1 VVRPSVT
8 RLAAALARSPAGA
21 AAIVLGAAAGLAA
34 RGSLLE
40 VPGFELGMAGALGSA
55 VLGAALGIAAARR
68 ELAGPGPEPAR
79 AALAASLVLSLAL
92 ALLFGASAARAAL
105 LTPCRAAAAADLF
118 WLTALP
124 SALLAA
130 ALGTA
135 SAFVARG
142 GRLRSALLCAAAA
155 LGSLGATLWR
165 AWSGPSASAFDH
177 LLGWWPGPVYDEALA
192 ADSRLLLFRVGT
204 LAWAAALVSA
214 AALVVRR
221 RAARPAG
228 GALAALALSLC
239 AALLARA
246 AGGVDPDR
254 AAVAE
259 ALGGEREGKRCALR
273 FPREWTPA
281 QAERLARDC
290 EAAAAEVAH
299 RLGLEHPPR
308 ARVFVYR
315 SPEEKR
321 RLVGAGRTSFTK
333 PWLAEIHVNDEPSP
347 RPVLRH
353 ELVHAVASSLA
364 GGPLRVPARGVVLV
378 RAGLVEGLA
387 AALEPPRGDF
397 TAHEWARAMRDLGLL
412 PPPAALLGSA
422 GFLGQAPARA
432 YAAAGSF
439 VAFLLER
446 HGPAAVR
453 ALYGTGSWP
462 GRDPGDLAAE
472 WSRFLDGV
480 AVPPGLAAAAALRFR
495 DPGLLAR
502 ACGREQAS
510 LAEEAG
516 RAARAGQVERA
527 EAAWRRVSSLAGG
540 DPAPLLDA
548 ARAWRE
554 RDPARSATLCVEAL
568 DRAGAGF
575 PPLRAAAL
583 AALGDLDLAAG
594 RGPAAAERYRAAL
607 SLGAEG
613 SEARAL
619 EARLAAAADPAL
631 AAAAGPWLL
640 GEGDQALALARLGG
654 SPAPLG
660 RYLLARAALA
670 RGAPRLALSAL
681 RGLAGALPGER
692 LQAEA
697 RRMEGEALCGAGDFP
712 AAVRA
717 FGAIA
722 ASAGREAERDRA
734 GDAARRCAFEGQEYG
749 KGVEW
754 PGDALPAP
762 PGPGE
767 SPTP

>member
-1 VVRPSVT
+1 VVRPSVA
-8 RLAAALARSPAGA
+8 RLAAALSRSPAGA
-21 AAIVLGAAAGLAA
+21 AALLLGLAAGLAA
-34 RGSLLE
+34 HGPLLE

-55 VLGAALGIAAARR
+55 VLGTALGIGAARR
-68 ELAGPGPEPAR
+68 ELAGPDPEPAR
-79 AALAASLVLSLAL
+79 AALAASLVLAA
-92 ALLFGASAARAAL
+92 ALLLLFAASAARAAL

-135 SAFVARG
+135 AAFAARG
-142 GRLRSALLCAAAA
+142 RRLGSALLCAAVA
-155 LGSLGATLWR
+155 LGSLAATLWR

-192 ADSRLLLFRVGT
+192 ADARLLLFRLGT
-204 LAWAAALVSA
+204 VAWAAALVSA
-214 AALVVRR
+214 ATLLARR
-221 RAARPAG
+221 RAGRPAS

-246 AGGVDPDR
+246 AGGIDPGR
-254 AAVAE
+254 AEVAE
-259 ALGGEREGKRCALR
+259 VLGGRREGKRCALR
-273 FPREWTPA
+273 FPREWSPA

-290 EAAAAEVAH
+290 EASAAEVAR
-299 RLGLEHPPR
+299 RLGLESAPR
-308 ARVFVYR
+308 ATVFVYR

-353 ELVHAVASSLA
+353 ELVHAIASA
-364 GGPLRVPARGVVLV
+364 FAVGPLRVPARDLVLV

-397 TAHEWARAMRDLGLL
+397 TTHEWARAMRDLGLL

-432 YAAAGSF
+432 YAAAGSL

-446 HGPAAVR
+446 RGPAAVR
-453 ALYGTGSWP
+453 ALYRTGAWP
-462 GRDPGDLAAE
+462 GGGPADLAAE

-480 AVPPGLAAAAALRFR
+480 PVPPALAAAAALRFR

-516 RAARAGQVERA
+516 RAARAGEAERA
-527 EAAWRRVSSLAGG
+527 EKAWRRVSALAGG

-554 RDPARSATLCVEAL
+554 RGPARAAGLCAEAL
-568 DRAGAGF
+568 ERTGAGAGF
-575 PPLRAAAL
+575 RPLRAAAL
-583 AALGDLDLAAG
+583 EALGDLDLAAG
-594 RGPAAAERYRAAL
+594 RGPAAEDRYRAAL
-607 SLGAEG
+607 PLGAQG

-619 EARLAAAADPAL
+619 EARIAVAADPAL

-640 GEGDQALALARLGG
+640 GEGDPALALARLGG
-654 SPAPLG
+654 SPAPLA

-670 RGAPRLALSAL
+670 RGAPRLALSEL
-681 RGLAGALPGER
+681 RGVAAALPGER
-692 LQAEA
+692 LPAEG
-697 RRMEGEALCGAGDFP
+697 RRLEAEALCGAGEFA

-717 FGAIA
+717 YQAIA
-722 ASAGREAERDRA
+722 ASAQREAERERA
-734 GDAARRCAFEGQEYG
+734 RDAARRCALEGQEYG
-749 KGVEW
+749 KGVGW
-754 PGDALPAP
+754 PGDALPVAS
-762 PGPGE
+762 
-767 SPTP
+767 SPSP